1 MKSVMTA
8 SEHFSKAPTINN
20 IQRSV
25 FNRDHGHK
33 TTFDAGFLVP
43 IFVDEILPGDS
54 MKLKMTSFARLST
67 QIVPIMDNLFCDV
80 HFWFVPTRL
89 VWDNWERFNGAQDNP
104 GDSISYL
111 IPNLALPAGGL
122 AVGSVGD
129 YFGIPTGIGAAG
141 ASKINVLPFRA
152 YNLIYNQW
160 YRDENLQNSV
170 PFRKTDSGDS
180 WSDFALLRRGKRHDY
195 FTSALPNPQKGSTAV
210 TLPLGTKARIATDA
224 PDGLATAN
232 RLTVWN
238 TTVGLQSPVVAS
250 AGTGDYAVTY
260 SPGGA
265 PANNSLYADLS
276 AATASTINSI
286 RTAVTIQQLLE
297 RDARGGTRYTEIL
310 NSHFGVVSPDFR
322 LQRPEF
328 LGGGSTRVGINPV
341 PQTNATGVSGTP
353 QANLASFGT
362 FSHNGV
368 GFNKS
373 FVEHGYLIGLLSV
386 RADLNYQ
393 QGLNKM
399 WSRSTRYDFYWP
411 TFAHL
416 GEQAVLNREIY
427 MQDTPTDFNVFGYQ
441 ERYAEYRYKPSII
454 TGKMRSSA
462 AGTLQIYHLAQQFGS
477 LPSLNSTF
485 IQDTPPM
492 SRIKAVVTE
501 PDFIMDTYFEYRCA
515 RPMPV
520 YSVPGLRSF

>member
-8 SEHFSKAPTINN
+8 SQHFSQAPSINN

-33 TTFDAGFLVP
+33 TTFDAGYLVP
-43 IFVDEILPGDS
+43 VLVDEVLPGDS

-80 HFWFVPTRL
+80 HFWFVPSRL

-111 IPNLALPAGGL
+111 VPSLALPAGGF

-129 YFGIPTGIGAAG
+129 YFGIPTGVASAG
-141 ASKINVLPFRA
+141 TSKINVLPFRA

-170 PFRKTDSGDS
+170 TFRKTDSGDS

-195 FTSALPNPQKGSTAV
+195 FTSALPNPQKGSSAV
-210 TLPLGTKARIATDA
+210 TLPLGTIAPVKSDSTQIQVRNLGNPALDRGVYVAGVNPALVTDGGTPA
-224 PDGLATAN
+224 GATTAIFG
-232 RLTVWN
+232 TN
-238 TTVGLQSPVVAS
+238 TG
-250 AGTGDYAVTY
+250 
-260 SPGGA
+260 
-265 PANNSLYADLS
+265 LYADLS
-276 AATASTINSI
+276 TATAATINSI

-310 NSHFGVVSPDFR
+310 LSHFGVVSPDFR

-328 LGGGSTRVGINPV
+328 LGGGSTRVGITPV
-341 PQTNATGVSGTP
+341 AQTNATGATGTP

-362 FSHNGV
+362 FSHDGV
-368 GFNKS
+368 GFSKS
-373 FVEHGYLIGLLSV
+373 FVEHGYIIGLISV

-411 TFAHL
+411 TLAHL
-416 GEQAVLNREIY
+416 GEQAILNREIY
-427 MQDTPTDFNVFGYQ
+427 MQDTSADSNVFGYQ
-441 ERYAEYRYKPSII
+441 ERYAEYRYKPSI
-454 TGKMRSSA
+454 S
-462 AGTLQIYHLAQQFGS
+462 
-477 LPSLNSTF
+477 
-485 IQDTPPM
+485 
-492 SRIKAVVTE
+492 
-501 PDFIMDTYFEYRCA
+501 
-515 RPMPV
+515 
-520 YSVPGLRSF
+520 

>member
-1 MKSVMTA
+1 MIGRSVMSA
-8 SEHFSKAPTINN
+8 SEHFSQAPSINN

-33 TTFDAGFLVP
+33 TTFDAGYLVP
-43 IFVDEILPGDS
+43 VFVDEILPGDS

-67 QIVPIMDNLFCDV
+67 QIVPIMDNLYCDV
-80 HFWFVPTRL
+80 HFWFVPSRL
-89 VWDNWERFNGAQDNP
+89 VWNNWERFNGAQDNP
-104 GDSISYL
+104 SDSISYL
-111 IPNLALPAGGL
+111 IPSLALPAGGL
-122 AVGSVGD
+122 ATGSLGD
-129 YFGIPTGIGAAG
+129 YFGIPTLVGSAG
-141 ASKINVLPFRA
+141 SSKINVLPFRA
-152 YNLIYNQW
+152 YNLIYNTW

-170 PFRKTDSGDS
+170 TVTKTDSGDT
-180 WSDFALLRRGKRHDY
+180 WADFALLRRGKRHDY
-195 FTSALPNPQKGSTAV
+195 FTSALPYPQKGNTSV
-210 TLPLGTKARIATDA
+210 SLPLGTSA
-224 PDGLATAN
+224 PIKTSGAISFGST
-232 RLTVWN
+232 
-238 TTVGLQSPVVAS
+238 
-250 AGTGDYAVTY
+250 
-260 SPGGA
+260 GGA
-265 PANNSLYADLS
+265 YTGAMSITSTAGAISLSGTPQLGSVILNNAGSNMYADLS
-276 AATASTINSI
+276 AATAATINSI

-310 NSHFGVVSPDFR
+310 HSHFGVTSPDSR

-328 LGGGSTRVGINPV
+328 LGGGSTRVGIQPV
-341 PQTNATGVSGTP
+341 PQTSATGATGTA
-353 QANLASFGT
+353 QANLASFAT
-362 FSHNGV
+362 FSHHGT

-373 FVEHGYLIGLLSV
+373 FVEHGYIIGLISV

-416 GEQAVLNREIY
+416 GEQAVSNREIY
-427 MQDTPTDFNVFGYQ
+427 MQDTATDDSVFGYQ

-454 TGKMRSSA
+454 TGKLRSNAS
-462 AGTLQIYHLAQQFGS
+462 GTLQVYHLAQQFGS
-477 LPSLNSTF
+477 LPALNSSF

-492 SRIKAVVTE
+492 SRIKAVTTE
-501 PDFIMDTYFEYRCA
+501 PDFILDTYFEYRCA